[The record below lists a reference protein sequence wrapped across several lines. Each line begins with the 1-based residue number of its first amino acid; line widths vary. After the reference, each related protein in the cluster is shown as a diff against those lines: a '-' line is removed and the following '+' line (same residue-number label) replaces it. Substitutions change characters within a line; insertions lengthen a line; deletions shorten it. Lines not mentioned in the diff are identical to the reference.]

1 MKCITSLLNSGNQTD
16 VLNPFSIVCVATEV
30 RLVEGIRSV
39 LGVCSSRDSH
49 SCEYTYTVL
58 EMCLAAGFSLET

>member
-1 MKCITSLLNSGNQTD
+1 MQCITPLLSSGNQTD
-16 VLNPFSIVCVATEV
+16 VLNPFSVVCVATGV
-30 RLVEGIRSV
+30 RVVEGIRFV